1 MMEQHIVNCLQLAM
15 LLEVSAYPKPGN
27 VHRTAGYDD
36 TKFEHFLASTVAIG
50 EQLRNSAKKGILLS
64 KGRIKFEKIGIGKII
79 KDAVQSM
86 LDWQNGGNTSLGI
99 ILLFVPM
106 AIAAGTVLEKSKF
119 SLQSLRQSIK
129 KIVRSTTCDDAI
141 KAYEAINM
149 AKPGGLGKV
158 QKYDLKMKSIFNEI
172 RKEKLSLFDIFKIS
186 SSYDS
191 IAREWVKNY
200 SITFDIGYPYF
211 DDCVNQNLSVNEA
224 TVQTF
229 LKILSTV
236 PDSLILRKFGLS
248 KAEEISFRAK
258 KILERGG
265 IITERGK
272 KELILFDRR
281 LRNNKNKI
289 NPGTTADL
297 TASTLAISI
306 LNGYR
311 P

>member
-1 MMEQHIVNCLQLAM
+1 MIEQYVTNCLQLAM

-36 TKFEHFLASTVAIG
+36 TKFEHFLASTVAVG
-50 EQLRNSAKKGILLS
+50 EQFRNSAKKGILVS
-64 KGRIKFEKIGIGKII
+64 KGRIGFEKIRIGKII

-86 LDWQNGGNTSLGI
+86 LDWQSSGNTSLGI

-106 AIAAGTVLEKSKF
+106 AIAGGAVLEKSKF
-119 SLQSLRQSIK
+119 SLEGLRQSIK
-129 KIVRSTTCDDAI
+129 KIVRTTTCDDAI
-141 KAYEAINM
+141 KTYEAINL
-149 AKPGGLGKV
+149 ARPGGLGKV
-158 QKYDLKMKSIFNEI
+158 KKYDLKMESISNEI
-172 RKEKLSLFDIFKIS
+172 QKDNLSLFDIFKIS

-191 IAREWVKNY
+191 VAREWVKNY

-211 DDCVNQNLSVNEA
+211 DDCIKKDLSVNEA
-224 TVQTF
+224 IVQTF

-272 KELILFDRR
+272 KELILFDRL

>member
-1 MMEQHIVNCLQLAM
+1 MIEQYVASCLQLAM

-27 VHRTAGYDD
+27 VHRTGGYDD
-36 TKFEHFLASTVAIG
+36 TKFEHFLASTVAVG
-50 EQLRNSAKKGILLS
+50 EQFRNSAKKGILVS
-64 KGRIKFEKIGIGKII
+64 KGRIGFEKIGIGSMI

-86 LDWQNGGNTSLGI
+86 LDWQGGGNTSLGI
-99 ILLFVPM
+99 ILLFMPM
-106 AIAAGTVLEKSKF
+106 AVAAGAVLEKSEF
-119 SLQSLRQSIK
+119 SLEGMRKSLK
-129 KIVRSTTCDDAI
+129 KIVRTTTCDDAI
-141 KAYEAINM
+141 ETYAAINM
-149 AKPGGLGKV
+149 ARPGGLGKV
-158 QKYDLKMKSIFNEI
+158 KKYDLKMKSISDEI
-172 RKEKLSLFDIFKIS
+172 RKDNLSLFDIFKIS

-191 IAREWVKNY
+191 VAKEWVENY

-211 DDCVNQNLSVNEA
+211 DDCIKKGLSLNESI
-224 TVQTF
+224 VQTF

-236 PDSLILRKFGLS
+236 PDSLISRRFGLS

-258 KILERGG
+258 EILERGG

-272 KELILFDRR
+272 RELILFDGH